1 MKLKKILI
9 FCILI
14 FSIIFI
20 SEASTEKKNVLKD
33 DGTDWTNLTDLE
45 RLIYVNGFTAGAGLV
60 WSRLHDFGDSFKTE
74 LDKEMYNVILN
85 ETSLATKATVGQ
97 IKDGMNVFYSDFSN
111 RRIKIVDAIYVVNIQ
126 IKGED
131 PELINSQIRYLK
143 MQPIDREIYVEA
155 FEKYIASCKKKG
167 SYPACLLELKNG
179 DFSFEDLL
187 KAGIFMDANDILH
200 HLFCYGK
207 YK

>member
-20 SEASTEKKNVLKD
+20 SKASAD
-33 DGTDWTNLTDLE
+33 YDGNDWTNLTDLE
-45 RLIYVNGFTAGAGLV
+45 RLIYVNGFATGAGLV
-60 WSRLHDFGDSFKTE
+60 WSRLHDFGDSFQSE
-74 LDKEMYNVILN
+74 LDKGVYNEILN
-85 ETSLATKATVGQ
+85 ETSLATKATVDQ
-97 IKDGMNVFYSDFSN
+97 IKDGMDIFYNDFSN
-111 RRIKIVDAIYVVNIQ
+111 RRIKTVDAIYVVKMQ

-131 PELINSQIRYLK
+131 PELIDSQIRYLK
-143 MQPIDREIYVEA
+143 MQPLDSEIYLEA
-155 FEKYIASCKKKG
+155 FDKYIASCKKKG

-179 DFSFEDLL
+179 DGDFSFEDLL
-187 KAGIFMDANDILH
+187 RAGIFMDASDTLH
-200 HLFCYGK
+200 HLFCYGT